1 MLVKT
6 IQNFMFLF
14 IVVRGSKW
22 YSVCVCMYLF
32 LYVCACVCVSVCVCV
47 CVCVC
52 VGQKTTFE
60 SQFSPI
66 MWVPKTKLRLST
78 LSVNAFTCGVILKS
92 SNEMR
97 TKFIFHFNVLAIK
110 QIKPDL
116 YMLGK
121 LFTSEL

>member
-1 MLVKT
+1 MCVHVSV
-6 IQNFMFLF
+6 F
-14 IVVRGSKW
+14 
-22 YSVCVCMYLF
+22 VCVCL
-32 LYVCACVCVSVCVCV
+32 CVCGGG
-47 CVCVC
+47 
-52 VGQKTTFE
+52 GQKRNFE

-78 LSVNAFTCGVILKS
+78 LSVNAFTCGVILKA